1 MDSKG
6 AKEHRVTMRLGLVLV
21 FVCALAAP
29 AGAPLAQAG
38 SAEGEDLAAIVFTE
52 IERRIIEE
60 FFGKDVGR
68 QAEAKESKDKGKPDK
83 DKGKAQEMPPG
94 LAQMDQ
100 LPPGLQRHLEKYGTL
115 PPGLEKRRLPG
126 DLESLLPRARP
137 GTERVIVDDDVFLI
151 QKATGLVL
159 DILLDAI
166 KED

>member
-6 AKEHRVTMRLGLVLV
+6 AKEHRVTMRLGIVLV

-29 AGAPLAQAG
+29 VGALSAQAG
-38 SAEGEDLAAIVFTE
+38 SAEGEDLVAVIFTE
-52 IERRIIEE
+52 VERRIIEE
-60 FFGKDVGR
+60 FFGKDVG
-68 QAEAKESKDKGKPDK
+68 QQTKDKGKDK
-83 DKGKAQEMPPG
+83 PDKGKAQEMPPG

-159 DILLDAI
+159 DILLDVI
-166 KED
+166 KGG

>member
-1 MDSKG
+1 
-6 AKEHRVTMRLGLVLV
+6 MRLGIVLV

-52 IERRIIEE
+52 IEKRIIEE
-60 FFGKDVGR
+60 FFGKDVGQ
-68 QAEAKESKDKGKPDK
+68 QAEEKESK

-94 LAQMDQ
+94 LAKRDQ

>member
-1 MDSKG
+1 
-6 AKEHRVTMRLGLVLV
+6 MRLGLVLV
-21 FVCALAAP
+21 FFVCALAAP

-68 QAEAKESKDKGKPDK
+68 QAEAKESKDKPDK

-94 LAQMDQ
+94 LAQRDQ
-100 LPPGLQRHLEKYGTL
+100 LPPGLARHLEKYGTL

>member
-29 AGAPLAQAG
+29 VGALSAQVG

-52 IERRIIEE
+52 VERRIIKE
-60 FFGKDVGR
+60 FFGKGVGQ
-68 QAEAKESKDKGKPDK
+68 QAEAKESKDKDKPDK

-94 LAQMDQ
+94 LAQRDQ
-100 LPPGLQRHLEKYGTL
+100 LPPGLARHLEKYGTL

-137 GTERVIVDDDVFLI
+137 GIERVIVDDDVFLI

-159 DILLDAI
+159 DILLDVI
-166 KED
+166 K

>member
-1 MDSKG
+1 
-6 AKEHRVTMRLGLVLV
+6 MRLGIVLV

-52 IERRIIEE
+52 IEKRIIEE
-60 FFGKDVGR
+60 FFGKDVGQ
-68 QAEAKESKDKGKPDK
+68 QAEEKESKDKDKP

-94 LAQMDQ
+94 LAKRDQ

>member
-1 MDSKG
+1 
-6 AKEHRVTMRLGLVLV
+6 MRLGLVLV

-38 SAEGEDLAAIVFTE
+38 SAEGEDLAAVVFTE
-52 IERRIIEE
+52 VERRIIEE
-60 FFGKDVGR
+60 FFGKDVGQ
-68 QAEAKESKDKGKPDK
+68 QAKEKESKDKGKDKPDK

-100 LPPGLQRHLEKYGTL
+100 LPAGLQRHLEKYGTL

>member
-1 MDSKG
+1 
-6 AKEHRVTMRLGLVLV
+6 MRLGIVLA

-60 FFGKDVGR
+60 FFGKDVGQ
-68 QAEAKESKDKGKPDK
+68 QAEEKESK

-100 LPPGLQRHLEKYGTL
+100 LPAGLQRHLEKYGTL

>member
-1 MDSKG
+1 
-6 AKEHRVTMRLGLVLV
+6 MRLGLVLV

-38 SAEGEDLAAIVFTE
+38 SAEGEDLAAVVFTE
-52 IERRIIEE
+52 VERRIIEE
-60 FFGKDVGR
+60 FFGKDVGQ
-68 QAEAKESKDKGKPDK
+68 QAEEKESKDKGKPDK

-100 LPPGLQRHLEKYGTL
+100 LPAGLQRHLEKYGTL

-137 GTERVIVDDDVFLI
+137 GTERVIVGNDVFLI

>member
-1 MDSKG
+1 
-6 AKEHRVTMRLGLVLV
+6 MRLGIVLV

-52 IERRIIEE
+52 VERRIIEE
-60 FFGKDVGR
+60 FFGKDVDQ
-68 QAEAKESKDKGKPDK
+68 QAEAKETKDKS
-83 DKGKAQEMPPG
+83 KAQEMPPG
-94 LAQMDQ
+94 LARMDQ

>member
-6 AKEHRVTMRLGLVLV
+6 AKEHQVTMRLGLVLV

-29 AGAPLAQAG
+29 VGALSAQAG
-38 SAEGEDLAAIVFTE
+38 SAEGEDLMAVIFTE
-52 IERRIIEE
+52 VEKRIIKE
-60 FFGKDVGR
+60 FFGKDVGQ
-68 QAEAKESKDKGKPDK
+68 QAGAKESK

-94 LAQMDQ
+94 LAKRDQ

-126 DLESLLPRARP
+126 GLESLLPRARP
-137 GTERVIVDDDVFLI
+137 GIERVIVGDDVFLI

-159 DILLDAI
+159 DILLDVI

>member
-1 MDSKG
+1 
-6 AKEHRVTMRLGLVLV
+6 MRLGIVLV
-21 FVCALAAP
+21 FICALAAP

-52 IERRIIEE
+52 VERRIIEE
-60 FFGKDVGR
+60 FFGKDIGQ
-68 QAEAKESKDKGKPDK
+68 QAEAKESKDKGK

-94 LAQMDQ
+94 LAQRDQ
-100 LPPGLQRHLEKYGTL
+100 LPPGLARHLEKYGTL

-159 DILLDAI
+159 DILLDVI
-166 KED
+166 K

>member
-1 MDSKG
+1 
-6 AKEHRVTMRLGLVLV
+6 MRLGLVLV

-29 AGAPLAQAG
+29 VGAPLAQAG
-38 SAEGEDLAAIVFTE
+38 SAEGEDLAAVVFTE
-52 IERRIIEE
+52 VEKRIIKE
-60 FFGKDVGR
+60 FFGKDVGQ
-68 QAEAKESKDKGKPDK
+68 QAKDKGKDKPDK

-94 LAQMDQ
+94 LAKRDQ

-126 DLESLLPRARP
+126 DLASLLPRARP
-137 GTERVIVDDDVFLI
+137 GIERVIVGDDVFLI

-159 DILLDAI
+159 DILLDVI

>member
-1 MDSKG
+1 
-6 AKEHRVTMRLGLVLV
+6 MRWS
-21 FVCALAAP
+21 AETISRP
-29 AGAPLAQAG
+29 PSAG
-38 SAEGEDLAAIVFTE
+38 SYSFAWLRPASFARYI
-52 IERRIIEE
+52 
-60 FFGKDVGR
+60 
-68 QAEAKESKDKGKPDK
+68 AEAKESKDKGKDKPDK

-137 GTERVIVDDDVFLI
+137 GTERVIVDGDVFLI

-159 DILLDAI
+159 DILLDVI
-166 KED
+166 K